1 VSSYIVDTYV
11 RLRKQSKHDAQQ
23 NRSHTHTS
31 ARTLLGVLRLAQAL
45 ARLRFAAAVL
55 HADVDEALRLM
66 DASKESLRDDDG
78 DGDGAGGD
86 ADRSDTSRIYRIIK
100 DMAQAEAAGGSRS
113 TRRRTSARRL
123 GRGPDRERDNA
134 EDEEDGAGL
143 DVLSMVDVRARVL
156 RAGYTEP
163 QLVTTIQEVRAAL
176 VRFLWSGLGVDFF
189 FFVVRG
195 PQYLDARGQRLEAEL
210 RMTRLNVGR
219 SIHLFASSFMYIL
232 TIAVALLSEIYLYL
246 TTHEL
251 LIPVSRRL

>member
-1 VSSYIVDTYV
+1 MSRLTRPLCGKQILYFCTTTTPTNRTNHSLDSAYIALARQCRPVVPPDVSSYIVDTYV

-66 DASKESLRDDDG
+66 EASKESLRDDDG

-86 ADRSDTSRIYRIIK
+86 ADRSDTSRVYRIIK

-156 RAGYTEP
+156 RAGYTET
-163 QLVTTIQEVRAAL
+163 QLMTTIQEVR
-176 VRFLWSGLGVDFF
+176 RPWFDSCG
-189 FFVVRG
+189 RG
-195 PQYLDARGQRLEAEL
+195 
-210 RMTRLNVGR
+210 
-219 SIHLFASSFMYIL
+219 
-232 TIAVALLSEIYLYL
+232 
-246 TTHEL
+246 
-251 LIPVSRRL
+251 